1 MRYPEWNSNPIWLHE
16 GHTIPWQYGRR
27 PDTFSILQQKKLH
40 ALNMAKYSIRRQ
52 FDMKHVLFNREEY
65 TLQLLKKF
73 KAKVDIIKTKK
84 QNEEDDSDGGPSKAV
99 VNVVKEVNEEELN
112 TDKWM
117 VRPKYEMC

>member
-1 MRYPEWNSNPIWLHE
+1 MKME
-16 GHTIPWQYGRR
+16 
-27 PDTFSILQQKKLH
+27 
-40 ALNMAKYSIRRQ
+40 KYSIRRQ